1 MKANSRH
8 LARRFAVQALYQ
20 WQLAGGQTADI
31 LAQFLADE
39 DFSKAETAYFTDL
52 VTQVLSRVAELDEL
66 LTPVLDRSLNSV
78 DPVERAILRL
88 SAYELSQRLEIPY
101 RVCINEGIE
110 LSKVFGATEGHKFVN
125 GVLDRLALRLRP
137 AEIQKKAR

>member
-1 MKANSRH
+1 MKTNSRH

-31 LAQFLADE
+31 LAQFLSDE
-39 DFSKAETAYFTDL
+39 DFSKAETAYFTEL
-52 VTQVLSRVAELDEL
+52 VTQVLARIAELDEL
-66 LTPVLDRSLNSV
+66 LKPVMDRSLNSV

-88 SAYELSQRLEIPY
+88 SAYELSQRLEVPY

-110 LSKVFGATEGHKFVN
+110 LAKIFGATDGHKFVN
-125 GVLDRLALRLRP
+125 GVLDRLAPQLR
-137 AEIQKKAR
+137 AMEVKKRAD